1 MKENNESLVFKK
13 KISKLK
19 EDLEALRRQELI
31 DNQTYMD
38 FFFLTTNA
46 TTFDQLDQLSQDLTE
61 ISRSKMPPR

>member
-19 EDLEALRRQELI
+19 EDLETLRRQELI
-31 DNQTYMD
+31 DNKTYMD

-61 ISRSKMPPR
+61 ISRSKTPPR